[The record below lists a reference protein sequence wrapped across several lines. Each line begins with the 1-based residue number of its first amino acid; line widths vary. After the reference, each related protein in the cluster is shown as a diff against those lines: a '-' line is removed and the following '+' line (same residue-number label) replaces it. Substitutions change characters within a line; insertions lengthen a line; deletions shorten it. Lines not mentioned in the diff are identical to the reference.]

1 MFCLKVI
8 QNLIFYLSGPLWTV
22 VDNKAMLVG
31 VTQTVF
37 YDCTPGI
44 NQIFARVTKGLQ
56 WILETSDAAKWQC

>member
-1 MFCLKVI
+1 
-8 QNLIFYLSGPLWTV
+8 
-22 VDNKAMLVG
+22 MLVG